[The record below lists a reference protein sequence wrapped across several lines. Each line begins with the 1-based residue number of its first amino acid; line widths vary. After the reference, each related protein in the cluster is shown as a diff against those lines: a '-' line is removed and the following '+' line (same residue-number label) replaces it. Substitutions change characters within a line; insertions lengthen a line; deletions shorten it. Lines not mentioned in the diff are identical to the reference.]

1 MLGWRLGLALKQV
14 LSTRLIHLL
23 WQIQLQIC
31 CVSIRLPQS
40 ANQRFLMSSVD
51 WASSITKME
60 NGLDLNPQEAQDLMR
75 EVLEDRADKE
85 TLKQFLLALKS
96 KGETAEEV
104 GALVAQM
111 YEHCAPIKIEERS
124 VDTVGTGGDGAHTI
138 NISTTAAIIAAA
150 AGSRV
155 VKHGNRAASSKSG
168 AGDLLEVL
176 GVAINLDGAKVASTV
191 SELGIGFCFAPVF
204 HPAMRFAAPARKE
217 LATATVFNVLGPLAN
232 PARPKAAAI
241 GVANERMHL
250 VMAQVLAD
258 RGVEGFVFRGDDG
271 LDEITLATTT
281 SVLTIGGGEITSDRI
296 DAKDF
301 GLANAPISALVGGDA
316 NENARITNAI
326 FAGEKG
332 APRDAVLLNAA
343 AAIAAFDGQVG
354 QSIHERISASLLK
367 ATDAVDSGAATN
379 LLTRWVTLSQELANS

>member
-1 MLGWRLGLALKQV
+1 
-14 LSTRLIHLL
+14 
-23 WQIQLQIC
+23 
-31 CVSIRLPQS
+31 
-40 ANQRFLMSSVD
+40 
-51 WASSITKME
+51 ME
-60 NGLDLNPQEAQDLMR
+60 NGQDLSPQEAQDLMR
-75 EVLEDRADKE
+75 EVLEDRAEKE
-85 TLKQFLLALKS
+85 ILKQFLLALKN
-96 KGETAEEV
+96 KGESAEEV
-104 GALVAQM
+104 AALVAQM
-111 YEHCAPIKIEERS
+111 YNHCAPIKIRERA

-150 AGSRV
+150 SGARV

-168 AGDLLEVL
+168 AGDLLEAL
-176 GVAINLDGAKVASTV
+176 GVAINLDGERVAKTVA
-191 SELGIGFCFAPVF
+191 ELGIGFCFAPIF

-217 LATATVFNVLGPLAN
+217 LATATVFNILGPLAN

-250 VMAQVLAD
+250 VMAQVLAA

-281 SVLTIGGGEITSDRI
+281 SVLTIGGGEISSERI

-316 NENARITNAI
+316 NENAAITKAI

-343 AAIAAFDGQVG
+343 AAIAAFDGDSS
-354 QSIHERISASLLK
+354 QSLQDRISTSLIKAS
-367 ATDAVDSGAATN
+367 AAVDSGSATN
-379 LLTRWVTLSQELANS
+379 LLAKWVTLSQELSKD

>member
-1 MLGWRLGLALKQV
+1 
-14 LSTRLIHLL
+14 
-23 WQIQLQIC
+23 
-31 CVSIRLPQS
+31 
-40 ANQRFLMSSVD
+40 
-51 WASSITKME
+51 ME
-60 NGLDLNPQEAQDLMR
+60 SGLDLQPLEAQALMR
-75 EVLEDRADKE
+75 EVLEDRCDKE
-85 TLKQFLLALKS
+85 VLKRFLLALKN
-96 KGETAEEV
+96 KGETSEEV

-111 YEHCAPIKIEERS
+111 YAHSAPIQIVERA

-150 AGSRV
+150 AGARV

-168 AGDLLEVL
+168 AGDLLEAL
-176 GVAINLDGAKVASTV
+176 GVAISLDGEKVAKTV

-217 LATATVFNVLGPLAN
+217 LGTATVFNILGPLAN

-250 VMAQVLAD
+250 VMAQVLAE

-281 SVLTIGGGEITSDRI
+281 SVLTIGNGEISSDRI
-296 DAKDF
+296 DASDF
-301 GLANAPISALVGGDA
+301 GLANAPIAALVGGDA
-316 NENARITNAI
+316 EENAAITRSI

-343 AAIAAFDGQVG
+343 AAIAAFDGEFELGVK
-354 QSIHERISASLLK
+354 ERISKSLK
-367 ATDAVDSGAATN
+367 RAADAVDSGTATD
-379 LLTRWVTLSQELANS
+379 LLNRWVKLSQELANS